1 MPGLG
6 KPKSKQGYSHYI
18 CCLLSISCYFCVKK
32 LKIIIKP
39 EGRNNV
45 MNINAD
51 EGTPRSQG
59 KQLITPISLVSTI
72 R

>member
-6 KPKSKQGYSHYI
+6 KHKSKQGYSDYI
-18 CCLLSISCYFCVKK
+18 CCLLSISSHFSVKK
-32 LKIIIKP
+32 LKIIVKP

-59 KQLITPISLVSTI
+59 KQLVSNSYTACLNY
-72 R
+72 

>member
-6 KPKSKQGYSHYI
+6 KPRSKQGYSDYI
-18 CCLLSISCYFCVKK
+18 CSLLSISCYFCVKK
-32 LKIIIKP
+32 LKTIVKP
-39 EGRNNV
+39 EGRNKV

-51 EGTPRSQG
+51 EGTSRSQD
-59 KQLITPISLVSTI
+59 KQLITPISLASTI

>member
-1 MPGLG
+1 MPVLG
-6 KPKSKQGYSHYI
+6 KHKSKQDYSDYI

-32 LKIIIKP
+32 LKIIAIP
-39 EGRNNV
+39 GGRNNV

-51 EGTPRSQG
+51 EGTPCSQG
-59 KQLITPISLVSTI
+59 KQLITPVLLVSTI

>member
-6 KPKSKQGYSHYI
+6 KHKSKQTDHI
-18 CCLLSISCYFCVKK
+18 CCLLSTSCYFCVKK
-32 LKIIIKP
+32 LKIIVKP

-51 EGTPRSQG
+51 EGTPQSQG
-59 KQLITPISLVSTI
+59 KQLITPILLVSTI

>member
-6 KPKSKQGYSHYI
+6 KHKSKQGYSDYNRS
-18 CCLLSISCYFCVKK
+18 LLSISCYFCVKK
-32 LKIIIKP
+32 LKTIVKP
-39 EGRNNV
+39 EGRNKV
-45 MNINAD
+45 LNINAD

-59 KQLITPISLVSTI
+59 KHLITPISFVSTI